1 MSFQSSM
8 NIPRLVPLII
18 SVVLVRPA
26 TAEPIIQDGTMARF
40 ASVTEGAE
48 ILGRKDDFIQRLSAF
63 DRSARM
69 KTAKDVSVDEFLE
82 FVRTNVVEWTDAEK
96 KTIEAALAAIRKPLE
111 ALHPSLPKTIHFV
124 KTTGAEE
131 GKAFYTR
138 DSAIIF
144 PKSELPGDAS
154 HLQKTLAH
162 ELFHILSRESPDLRE
177 KLYQLIGFTKCP
189 EVELPDQL
197 KSRKITNPD
206 APRNDHSIHLRLA
219 GREVTAVPI
228 LFSKSEKYDVSR
240 GGEFFA
246 YLEFKF
252 LLVLQNE
259 LISPKEA
266 SGFFEQVGRNTD
278 YVIHPEEI
286 LADNFALL
294 ITGGK
299 NLPTPEIQV
308 RMREMLSRRDN

>member
-1 MSFQSSM
+1 M
-8 NIPRLVPLII
+8 NIPRLVPLVI
-18 SVVLVRPA
+18 SVVLVRSA
-26 TAEPIIQDGTMARF
+26 TAEPIIQDGTVARF
-40 ASVTEGAE
+40 ASVAEGAE

-69 KTAKDVSVDEFLE
+69 KTAKDVSVDEFLG
-82 FVRTNVVEWTDAEK
+82 FVRANVVEWTDAEK
-96 KTIEAALAAIRKPLE
+96 KAIETALAVIRQPLE
-111 ALHPSLPKTIHFV
+111 ALRLPLPKTIYFI

-131 GKAFYTR
+131 GMAFYTR

-154 HLQKTLAH
+154 GLQKTVAH
-162 ELFHILSRESPDLRE
+162 ELFHILSRENPDLRE

-189 EVELPDQL
+189 EIELPDEL
-197 KSRKITNPD
+197 KARKITNPD
-206 APRNDHSIHLRLA
+206 TPRNDHSIHLRVA
-219 GREVTAVPI
+219 DREVTAIPI
-228 LFSKSEKYDVSR
+228 LFSKNEKYDMSR

-246 YLEFKF
+246 YLEFQF
-252 LLVLQNE
+252 LLLPQKE
-259 LISPKEA
+259 LIPPKKVA
-266 SGFFEQVGRNTD
+266 GFFEQVGRNTE

-299 NLPTPEIQV
+299 NLPTPEIQA
-308 RMREMLSRRDN
+308 RMRELLSRR